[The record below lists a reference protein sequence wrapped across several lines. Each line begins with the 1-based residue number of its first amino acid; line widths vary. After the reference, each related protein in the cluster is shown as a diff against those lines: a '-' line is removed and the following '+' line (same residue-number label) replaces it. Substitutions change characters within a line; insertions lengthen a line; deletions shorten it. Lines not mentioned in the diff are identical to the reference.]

1 MENLVKQNNIIE
13 GHKDSLSLCTDVNLT
28 DLFDFFDKSNMNCI
42 SNVDM
47 KQTLIELGL
56 CPSPTDINNIYDRY
70 DKNKDNKLNYNEFCD
85 MILQK

>member
-56 CPSPTDINNIYDRY
+56 FQFQQILIT
-70 DKNKDNKLNYNEFCD
+70 FMMD
-85 MILQK
+85 MIRTKTIN

>member
-1 MENLVKQNNIIE
+1 
-13 GHKDSLSLCTDVNLT
+13 
-28 DLFDFFDKSNMNCI
+28 MNCI

-85 MILQK
+85 MLLQKKYYFTKVVSQ

>member
-47 KQTLIELGL
+47 KQTLIELVYVKVQQIL
-56 CPSPTDINNIYDRY
+56 ITFMI
-70 DKNKDNKLNYNEFCD
+70 D
-85 MILQK
+85 MIRTKTIN